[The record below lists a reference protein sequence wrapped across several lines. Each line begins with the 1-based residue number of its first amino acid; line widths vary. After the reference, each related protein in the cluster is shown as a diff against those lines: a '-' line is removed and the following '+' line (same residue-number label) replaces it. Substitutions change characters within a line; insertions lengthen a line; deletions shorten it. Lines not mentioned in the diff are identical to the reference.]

1 MDELINWGAFNAKY
15 NKRESW
21 AFEQLCYLLFCAEF
35 NNRIGL
41 FRYKNQTGIETEP
54 IEKNGKYYGFQSKYY
69 TSSIDENKNDI
80 IDSIEKAKS
89 KNPQLD
95 EFYLYLNQEFSESSN
110 KNKKKPQYQI
120 DIENAAQN
128 AGLTLQWKV
137 SSHLERQLSL
147 PENKYIYDIFFNL
160 NPNEGNLIDD
170 LYSHNESILQ
180 VIQTEIPF
188 GTNSIKIDRTS
199 IIEELA
205 KEINAINIVL
215 TGEGGCGKT
224 AVFKEF
230 YYSNRK
236 KFPICVFKANEL
248 NVNRI
253 NDVFQ
258 FDHSYSLT
266 QFIEAFTG
274 EAKKVFVIDSAER
287 LAEISNNEIV
297 NELIQTLK
305 KNEWSILFISRYA
318 YLNDLLFYIQENYQL
333 PYKTIDIPLID
344 LDALS
349 SIANERGFILPNN
362 INFTER
368 LKNLFYLKE
377 FLIHYSDIDKQGNYR
392 SFVDLLWKKRI
403 QSTDQKD
410 NIHLER
416 EKCVID
422 IARRRSESGHFYINA
437 DNLPQSPL
445 FRLTQDEILVYD
457 ATHNGYFFAHD
468 IYEEW
473 ALNKIVSRCFAN
485 CSDAI
490 DFINQLGNSLPMRR
504 AYRMWLSDQLLENN
518 NALEDSIYEV
528 FISTD
533 IPQFWKDELLI
544 SVLLSDYSDSF
555 FESYENEI
563 KANDYEMLKR
573 MLFLLNIACT
583 DISSNATFDSFEPK
597 GKGWESAI
605 SFIYNKAFDFFENN
619 IKFVLPILSKWSI
632 SNKVGATTKYIG
644 LLSLTILK
652 YEETKEHFYIDSKIE
667 NELMS
672 IVFNCSR
679 ELESELKIIFDKII
693 AKKWFNHSS
702 PYYDLCST
710 ILSKPYYAYE
720 TINTLPLCV
729 IQLCDSFW
737 KKHVDEDEYF
747 DDNSDME
754 SRYGLTDHFEFDY
767 FPPSANQTPIRW
779 LLRVELKKALDFII
793 RFTNDCVESYSKSD
807 YGIGDV
813 KTISL
818 RINKTEVHQFIS
830 NALWCMY
837 RGFGS
842 PVVPYVLQSI
852 HMALEQYLLEVSTVY
867 KKETVQSILQYILA
881 NSKSASLTSIVCSV
895 VLAFPDKFHETALI
909 LFKAI
914 DLFHYD
920 AYRSSNEFEAKSLYS
935 MSSMLDE
942 FKTMFYTEER
952 LKTCDEKH
960 RSLCLESLF
969 LQYQLFGTNGFTEE
983 QNSDFIYKLYN
994 IIDEYKTDPKINDKH
1009 GLLLARMDR
1018 RNLNPNIT
1026 PRDDNSFI
1034 IEFTPKELSDEHK
1047 KEIEDGK
1054 TLYETAFKYS
1064 SLRIWSDFISEA
1076 GRDSHDPQYKEYEKD
1091 SLLALADTKHLIEEI
1106 NKGRRSSDLF
1116 EYSIPAFSCSK
1127 LFIQHKEVLSQ
1138 EDKVFCREIILS
1150 FISQL
1155 FSDDYD
1161 YQISDGTEAA
1171 IQAIPALIDEFP
1183 DETYELL
1190 LLLVLVLLDKNQLGS
1205 YKRICDYAIESIFR
1219 ANLWE
1224 LNPNVAQKILFGYI
1238 KIQPIYNKILVE
1250 QRKISQRAWGAVP
1263 KNTVL
1268 NELDK
1273 EIGNFEFKNL
1283 SIGKEDLERL
1293 DIRALEIVYQLIP
1306 SDTAD
1311 KTNCDIILQ
1320 SLPFILPQILDE
1332 YRVTSDTISI
1342 DSGWYWVKQNLQKR
1356 IACFLL
1362 QRDVLELD
1370 VFLKPIVES
1379 LISSKEVAEFI
1390 EEFVSAEDQ
1399 LNHPKQFWY
1408 IWNKFYPKIVD
1419 IYKNSNNYHFKNLI
1433 IDYLLAW
1440 NWWKKDVTGW
1450 HSLQKEHLSFYKA
1463 ISKDMGE
1470 FPPVLYSIA
1479 KILCSIGFSFDNEG
1493 LEWIF
1498 TIVSNNKTMDLADLK
1513 SNTIYYLESFVRRY
1527 VYSNKQ
1533 KIKKETSLRNKII
1546 PILDFMIE
1554 RNSVHAYLLRE
1565 SIII

>member
-1 MDELINWGAFNAKY
+1 MNEQINWGAFSAKY

-54 IEKNGKYYGFQSKYY
+54 IEKDGKYYGFQSKYY
-69 TSSIDENKNDI
+69 TNSIDENKDDI
-80 IDSIEKAKS
+80 IDSIKKAKS
-89 KNPQLD
+89 KNPQLNG
-95 EFYLYLNQEFSESSN
+95 FFLYLNQELSESSK
-110 KNKKKPQYQI
+110 KNKKKPQYQV
-120 DIENAAQN
+120 DIEKAAQN
-128 AGLTLQWKV
+128 VGMTLQWKV
-137 SSHLERQLSL
+137 LSHLERQLSL
-147 PENKYIYDIFFNL
+147 PENKYIFDIFFNL

-170 LYSHNESILQ
+170 LYKHNDSYLQ
-180 VIQTEIPF
+180 VIQTEITC
-188 GTNSIKIDRTS
+188 GEDSIKIDRTS
-199 IIEELA
+199 IIEELT
-205 KEINAINIVL
+205 KEINGINIVL

-236 KFPICVFKANEL
+236 RFPICVFKANEL

-258 FDHSYSLT
+258 FDHSYSMT
-266 QFIEAFTG
+266 QFIEAFTD

-297 NELIQTLK
+297 YELIQTLK
-305 KNEWSILFISRYA
+305 KNGWSILFISRYS
-318 YLNDLLFYIQENYQL
+318 YLNDLLFYIKENYQL
-333 PYKTIDIPLID
+333 PYKTIDIPLIN
-344 LDALS
+344 LDTLY
-349 SIANERGFILPNN
+349 SIANERSFNLPNN
-362 INFTER
+362 IIFTER
-368 LKNLFYLKE
+368 LRNLFYLKE
-377 FLIHYSDIDKQGNYR
+377 FILHYKDIDKQGNYR

-422 IARRRSESGHFYINA
+422 IARRRSGSGHFYINA
-437 DNLPQSPL
+437 DDLPQPSL

-457 ATHNGYFFAHD
+457 TTHNGYYFAHD

-473 ALNKIVSRCFAN
+473 SLNKIVDRCFAN

-490 DFINQLGNSLPMRR
+490 DFFNQLGNSLPMRR

-518 NALEDSIYEV
+518 NTLEDYIYEA
-528 FISTD
+528 FISKD

-544 SVLLSDYSDSF
+544 SVLLSDYSDLF

-563 KANDYEMLKR
+563 KANNYEMLKR

-597 GKGWESAI
+597 GNGWGTSI
-605 SFIYNKAFDFFENN
+605 SFIYNKAFDFFESN
-619 IKFVLPILSKWSI
+619 IKLVLPILSKWSV
-632 SNKVGATTKYIG
+632 SNKVGATTKYAG
-644 LLSLTILK
+644 LLSLAILN
-652 YEETKEHFYIDSKIE
+652 YEETKEHFYIDSKIKD
-667 NELMS
+667 ELMS
-672 IVFNCSR
+672 IVFNSSR
-679 ELESELKIIFDKII
+679 ELESELKIIFDKVI

-702 PYYDLCST
+702 PYYDLCSA

-720 TINTLPLCV
+720 TINTLPLYV

-737 KKHVDEDEYF
+737 RKHADEDEF
-747 DDNSDME
+747 FNVNSDME

-779 LLRVELKKALDFII
+779 LLRSDLKNALNFII

-807 YGIGDV
+807 YGIEDV

-818 RINKTEVHQFIS
+818 YINKAEVHQLIS

-837 RGFGS
+837 RGFGN
-842 PVVPYVLQSI
+842 PVVPYVLQSV
-852 HMALEQYLLEVSTVY
+852 HMALEQYLLEASKVY
-867 KKETVQSILQYILA
+867 EKETVQRILQYILL

-895 VLAFPDKFHETALI
+895 VLAFPDQFYETAMI
-909 LFKAI
+909 LFKTI

-920 AYRSSNEFEAKSLYS
+920 AFRSTNEFEAKSLYS
-935 MSSMLDE
+935 MSTMLDV
-942 FKTMFYTEER
+942 FKNMFYTKER

-969 LQYQLFGTNGFTEE
+969 LQYQLIGINGFTKE

-994 IIDEYKTDPKINDKH
+994 ILDEYKLDSKISNKY

-1034 IEFTPKELSDEHK
+1034 IEFTPKELSDEQK

-1054 TLYETAFKYS
+1054 ALYETAFKYS
-1064 SLRIWSDFISEA
+1064 SLRIWSDFVNEASHISKGPRYE
-1076 GRDSHDPQYKEYEKD
+1076 EYEKNP
-1091 SLLALADTKHLIEEI
+1091 LLALTDTKHLIEEI
-1106 NKGRRSSDLF
+1106 NGGQRSADFL

-1127 LFIQHKEVLSQ
+1127 LFIKHKEVLSQ
-1138 EDKVFCREIILS
+1138 EDKIFCKEIILS
-1150 FISQL
+1150 SIARL
-1155 FSDDYD
+1155 FSDDY
-1161 YQISDGTEAA
+1161 YCQISDGTEAA
-1171 IQAIPALIDEFP
+1171 VQAIPALIDEFP
-1183 DETYELL
+1183 DETNDLL
-1190 LLLVLVLLDKNQLGS
+1190 LLLVLVLLDKHQLGS
-1205 YKRICDYAIESIFR
+1205 YKRICDYAIESLFR
-1219 ANLWE
+1219 ANIWE
-1224 LNPNVAQKILFGYI
+1224 SNFNVAQKILFGYI

-1250 QRKISQRAWGAVP
+1250 QRKRSQKARGAVS
-1263 KNTVL
+1263 KSAVL

-1273 EIGNFEFKNL
+1273 EVGDFEFENL
-1283 SIGKEDLERL
+1283 SISKEDLESL
-1293 DIRALEIVYQLIP
+1293 DIKALEIVYQIIP
-1306 SDTAD
+1306 SDTTD
-1311 KTNCDIILQ
+1311 STNCEIILR
-1320 SLPFILPQILDE
+1320 SLPYVMPQILDE
-1332 YRVTSDTISI
+1332 HRITSDIISI
-1342 DSGWYWVKQNLQKR
+1342 DSEWYWVKHNLQKR
-1356 IACFLL
+1356 IAYFLL

-1379 LISSKEVAEFI
+1379 LISSKEAAEFI
-1390 EEFVSAEDQ
+1390 EEFISAEDH
-1399 LNHPKQFWY
+1399 LNHQKQFWY
-1408 IWNKFYPKIVD
+1408 IWNKFYPKIVG
-1419 IYKNSNNYHFKNLI
+1419 IYRDSYNYHYKNLI

-1450 HSLQKEHLSFYKA
+1450 HSLQKEHLPFYMT
-1463 ISKDMGE
+1463 ISEDIGE
-1470 FPPVLYSIA
+1470 YPPVLYSIA
-1479 KILCSIGFSFDNEG
+1479 KVLCSIGVNFDKEG
-1493 LEWIF
+1493 LEWVFI
-1498 TIVSNNKTMDLADLK
+1498 IVSNNRTMNLADLE
-1513 SNTIYYLESFVRRY
+1513 SNTIHYMESFVRRY

-1533 KIKKETSLRNKII
+1533 KIKKEMNLRNKII
-1546 PILDFMIE
+1546 PILVFMIE

-1565 SIII
+1565 SVIL